1 MSEKK
6 TSIEGQALIEG
17 IMMRGPVTSA
27 MAVRLPGGDIDTE
40 TWPTNKTEA
49 LPWYK
54 KACFIRGIFNMV
66 DTLGTG
72 FSCLMK
78 SAEKAGMEE
87 EEPTK
92 FEKWLA
98 KVLGASA
105 ANVMNALAVVLGV
118 GLALLLFIV
127 IPTSVTS
134 LLRPVVPGERLLAL
148 IEGLLKAVIF
158 LCYLG
163 LSARLPDV
171 KRLFSYHGAEHKTIA
186 CYEAGKELTVENIR
200 GYTRFHPRCGTSF
213 IVLVLIISILV
224 SSFISWQSPLLRM
237 VLKLLTLPVVIGI
250 AYELIKLAGRY
261 TNPLTR
267 LISAPGLCLQRLTT
281 AEPDDGMI
289 EIAIAAMKPVI
300 PEDANADNW

>member
-6 TSIEGQALIEG
+6 TSIGGQALIEG

-27 MAVRLPGGDIDTE
+27 MAVRLPDGTIDTE
-40 TWPTNKTEA
+40 TWPTNKSGET
-49 LPWYK
+49 PWYK
-54 KACFIRGIFNMV
+54 RAYFIRGIFNMA

-98 KVLGASA
+98 KALGASA
-105 ANVMNALAVVLGV
+105 ANVMNAMAVVLGV

-134 LLRPVVPGERLLAL
+134 LLRPVIPGGRLLAL

-163 LSARLPDV
+163 LSTRLPDV
-171 KRLFSYHGAEHKTIA
+171 KRLFSYHGGEHKTIA
-186 CYEAGKELTVENIR
+186 CYEAGEELTVENVR
-200 GYTRFHPRCGTSF
+200 KYTRFHPRCGTSF

-224 SSFISWQSPLLRM
+224 SSFISWQSPLMRM

-289 EIAIAAMKPVI
+289 EIAIAAMKPAI

>member
-6 TSIEGQALIEG
+6 TSIGGQALIEG

-54 KACFIRGIFNMV
+54 KTCFIRGIFNMV

-118 GLALLLFIV
+118 GLLFIV